1 MLRNTFKSNI
11 NTVALKSSRNIK
23 SEFSKPQVAS
33 RVNFSNVTRR
43 KITSSALTKPFTL
56 PNLQISAISTQLSS
70 KRYVQMRM
78 NPHQQQEPEKPA
90 LEEFGENITTLA
102 RENKLDPVI
111 GMDDSIQRLL
121 EILSRRTKNN
131 PIIIGKAGTGKT
143 TAINGL
149 AQRIVEGQVP
159 ESLKNKEVISLELSK
174 IVAGCKFRG
183 EFEER
188 LQKIIKEVD
197 DKNGSVLLFIDEV
210 HMLMGW
216 GKSGDSAM
224 DAANILKQKLAKGM
238 RWIAVT
244 T

>member
-1 MLRNTFKSNI
+1 MLRNTYKSNI
-11 NTVALKSSRNIK
+11 NSLALKSSKTLKSDVLKSQVPSTITFSNIARRNISNNVLQK
-23 SEFSKPQVAS
+23 PYLLANPRIAAFKPQF
-33 RVNFSNVTRR
+33 FS
-43 KITSSALTKPFTL
+43 
-56 PNLQISAISTQLSS
+56 Q
-70 KRYVQMRM
+70 RYVQMRM
-78 NPHQQQEPEKPA
+78 NPNQNQEPEKPA
-90 LEEFGENITTLA
+90 LEEFGENITNLA

-210 HMLMGW
+210 HMLLGL

-224 DAANILKQKLAKGM
+224 DAANILKPN
-238 RWIAVT
+238 
-244 T
+244 